1 MIDENVTSRVYCAM
15 HSFTDC
21 VTGVTLGT
29 AIWALQWLL
38 GDAFERWM
46 VAPGWMVPVVIISL
60 GAILVN
66 QHAEPV
72 DDCPCFEDAIAFVSV
87 IIGTTLGK
95 WHAANWGFDI
105 NTGYFVSKTPG
116 WEGKDHGDWML
127 WLCFSALKMVVGVAI
142 IFAWRI
148 VAKTTLHLLLPPL
161 FRGLARLFTLPHRRF
176 YTPATDYK
184 GPVPEVEGGLRSI
197 PSVIDIPRMLES
209 DDGDNAASSSAVL
222 PRYALT
228 PRSRN
233 GNSTASNEKSGKLTA
248 ALLTAQPLGLLPPPA
263 AHFNGKGMMLHN
275 LREAPTQPAAAAAPA
290 TRHYDAD
297 VITKVVVYAGI
308 GLLASDLIPIL
319 FEELGWGVAAAHGR

>member
-1 MIDENVTSRVYCAM
+1 M
-15 HSFTDC
+15 
-21 VTGVTLGT
+21 
-29 AIWALQWLL
+29 
-38 GDAFERWM
+38 
-46 VAPGWMVPVVIISL
+46 VIISL

-87 IIGTTLGK
+87 VIGTTVGK

-116 WEGKDHGDWML
+116 WEGKDHGDWIL
-127 WLCFSALKMVVGVAI
+127 WLCFSALKMVVGESFLNEAHIKTNANDVPLGVAV
-142 IFAWRI
+142 IFVWRI
-148 VAKTTLHLLLPPL
+148 VAKTTMHLLLPPL

-233 GNSTASNEKSGKLTA
+233 GNSTASNGKSGNQLDSRSATP
-248 ALLTAQPLGLLPPPA
+248 LTAQPLGLLPPPA
-263 AHFNGKGMMLHN
+263 AHFNEKGMMLHDSRQ
-275 LREAPTQPAAAAAPA
+275 LPTGQPAAAAAPA

-297 VITKVVVYAGI
+297 G
-308 GLLASDLIPIL
+308 
-319 FEELGWGVAAAHGR
+319 E